1 MFKYISD
8 GEIIPAGRPFTDRGG
23 IKRPANWL
31 ERALPWE
38 LEAAGIKKYDDPAPL
53 DYRFATGYDVDGNPI
68 WRPFDEVKPA
78 LEAET
83 RVKANMLLHS
93 TDWMIIR
100 EADNGSAIDP
110 IIKAW
115 RESVRNACG
124 VKLDKASE
132 YSTTEALASYANSD
146 EYKTWPTLD

>member
-83 RVKANMLLHS
+83 RVKANMLLHP

-110 IIKAW
+110 AIKAW
-115 RESVRNACG
+115 RESVRVACG
-124 VKLDKASE
+124 DKLIAIDS
-132 YSTTEALASYANSD
+132 YSATEALVGYANSD
-146 EYKTWPTLD
+146 DYKTWPILG

>member
-1 MFKYISD
+1 MFKYIGD
-8 GEIIPAGRPFTDRGG
+8 GEIIPSGVPFTDREG

-31 ERALPWE
+31 DRALPWE

-53 DYRFATGYDVDGNPI
+53 DYRFASGYDVDGNPI
-68 WRPFDEVKPA
+68 WRPFDEVKSA